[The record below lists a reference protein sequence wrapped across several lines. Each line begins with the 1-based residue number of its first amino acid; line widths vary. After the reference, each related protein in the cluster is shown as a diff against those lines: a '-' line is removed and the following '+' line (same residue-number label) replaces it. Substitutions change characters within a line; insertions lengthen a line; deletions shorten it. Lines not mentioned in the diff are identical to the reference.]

1 MLNTLKYKTA
11 QKSLRYNLENHT
23 PRLKTK
29 IQKLGILSDQK
40 IGLETEEIQNI
51 FKNSGLS
58 ISKLTWTSKEIG
70 SKTKGS
76 FSNTDLAYWGKFK
89 PGSEAAK
96 FASTEFDLLI
106 NFWQSETD
114 ELLLLAAN
122 IKANF
127 KAGLPNPEKKLN
139 DLEINTDKK
148 SFYFFCKE
156 LNKYIKTINYE

>member
-70 SKTKGS
+70 S
-76 FSNTDLAYWGKFK
+76 
-89 PGSEAAK
+89 
-96 FASTEFDLLI
+96 I
-106 NFWQSETD
+106 QQ
-114 ELLLLAAN
+114 
-122 IKANF
+122 
-127 KAGLPNPEKKLN
+127 
-139 DLEINTDKK
+139 
-148 SFYFFCKE
+148 
-156 LNKYIKTINYE
+156 